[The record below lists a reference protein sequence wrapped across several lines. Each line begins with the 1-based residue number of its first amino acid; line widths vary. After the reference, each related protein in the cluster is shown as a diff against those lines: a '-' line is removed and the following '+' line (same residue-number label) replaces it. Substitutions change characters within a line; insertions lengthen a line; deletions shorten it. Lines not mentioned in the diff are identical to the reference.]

1 MSSPFRM
8 TPLRNR
14 SQTQSHIP
22 YKPLSRF
29 EPSTDLSIGWRGGEI
44 QPKWFLLVEYGKD
57 FLMEGRDRAEYDED
71 EEGGSLLVILQPTV
85 HQQLIHLISQ
95 LQLPSPLGLSLHL
108 TVPGSKHRPRLTDVI
123 WPTFFS
129 SYLLPSHSHHVEA
142 VGNLPIVGTVSLR
155 VDKRAA
161 RWYEVWKKDPQ
172 DGMIGKWSIMRGVI
186 QVSSPIHHMTC
197 RLTQSIYLSTKIIL
211 PSPMQKKKGSQR
223 LTELNKHL
231 TPPITSTSPLRR
243 NLRPSLFHPY
253 PPSPT
258 PILPDSTPEISSRS
272 STPLSLHSIPYSPV
286 HSLPD
291 PEALATQPFLKE
303 LYQPVSITQRAR
315 SDSDLAKRR
324 GKEGLTIDTK
334 KEIRPPWAD
343 LGSAMW
349 SVGTSWGPPT
359 TPEGWDLSPSHQ
371 QRQRLQAQVE
381 IEEKAVS
388 DLPAKIDFTASPR
401 TAPPIPDDASEPH
414 DTAPRGSQNDHGTW
428 TFLPKSPVTPTPWK
442 FGWPFHEVVALPS
455 NNSIQIHN
463 PPSGSPVF
471 PAKAQLNEDQDVN
484 MISNEV
490 VLSRGTDF
498 QQEMEFFES
507 QSQVIHDQLE
517 HLQVSPLPMNPS
529 SLHTPAFELDSP
541 FEIETEEGIEF
552 EETYPAPS
560 TESVETPIEEIT
572 LSISSPDSNSAL
584 SEEFFAPL
592 ERCPRPSDQVYSQAD
607 TSYLRPCSGRQMV
620 DPISPFDLDIP
631 VSPFDEDDNE
641 EGVDFSMSNLR
652 RPSVLGFAG
661 TQLDVIEEMS
671 NWDISSPA
679 SLKVDSPRYFEEVTK
694 DHSGI
699 ISVLKDP
706 PTDIHVENGKSD
718 DIGRERCPDV
728 PLESEETPID
738 NERTSQV
745 IPRLPTPH
753 TRLSEH
759 LSEDG
764 HRPRSPA
771 GGSYDETRDL
781 TSSPVPFQDCMEQDI
796 PSPTSLTTD
805 HLLQYPYKAQH
816 PVDEDENS
824 RSRSSFMGNIKPLF
838 RSKSQK
844 DRFRS
849 RSSSVGER
857 APSFI
862 SYHDQTNQSAISL
875 ASTNTTTAG
884 KEPKRPLK
892 RLSQRLSGFGSCPE
906 GGGRKISPLGVA
918 VPDQEGN
925 MMISKL
931 YDKTGVECHCQ
942 YPNLVIYPTPRQRQR
957 PIPTAVSI
965 PIYQH
970 TYPDMVIYK
979 PTTQKCVKQGSISD
993 RSMDHG
999 LSRIPISL
1007 VGYLYPDMVLYPSP
1021 TLPSATVQSFSLES
1035 SQGLTVESIT
1045 LTRYDYPNI
1054 VVYPPCALTSHEVL
1068 PTPLEE
1074 SRKSSDEPVTLIR
1087 YSYPNIVLYPPSR
1100 KIQTIPL
1107 KVPPHGLA
1115 VEPTTLIR
1123 YRYPNIV
1130 VYPPSRKIQSIP
1142 LEVSQAL
1149 TVGPVT
1155 IARYLYPNIVIYPS
1169 IPSNNLACSSIT
1181 PIQVVK
1187 PIPILLCQTTY
1198 PGMKVYPT
1206 VLSIQLVQYNYPSIV
1221 IYPCRNKGITK
1232 IKTELLSETRYQA
1245 TRYPSE
1251 SIDPKE
1257 LLLGARRR
1265 YSILKAS
1272 LDSDR
1277 SPTGQRTSTIKKYTH
1292 QRGSSSISSISS
1304 SSIVTPVSELP
1315 PFSLDDLN
1323 IHASRKISPIATPF
1337 TMESSSK
1344 ATVPDYFPVI
1354 ESSASHQ
1361 SEEGVTKPIAQNT
1374 NNHVESDAEKKKRSS
1389 TFISERMKAFS
1400 SPQAAN
1406 QAPFSPPS
1414 GNRRSRSTTYD
1425 DFDQGPREDSP
1436 FSPGLGKE
1444 LEGGKKVG
1452 RLSRDLMKKW
1462 I

>member
-57 FLMEGRDRAEYDED
+57 FHMEGRDRAECDED

-172 DGMIGKWSIMRGVI
+172 DGMIGKWVNMNSHHSDRTKEREGSAGDSSVHHERGNSNQFTDSPYDLSIDSINILVNEDHTSESNAKEKGIAASYRI
-186 QVSSPIHHMTC
+186 ERRSHSSHN
-197 RLTQSIYLSTKIIL
+197 LDV
-211 PSPMQKKKGSQR
+211 
-223 LTELNKHL
+223 
-231 TPPITSTSPLRR
+231 TPPEEPKTITLPPL
-243 NLRPSLFHPY
+243 SVF
-253 PPSPT
+253 SI

-272 STPLSLHSIPYSPV
+272 STPLSFHSIPYSPV

-303 LYQPVSITQRAR
+303 LYQRVSITQRAR

-359 TPEGWDLSPSHQ
+359 TLEGWDLSPSHQ

-401 TAPPIPDDASEPH
+401 TAPPIPDDASDPQH
-414 DTAPRGSQNDHGTW
+414 TARSGSQDDHGTW
-428 TFLPKSPVTPTPWK
+428 TFLPKGPVTPTPWK

-455 NNSIQIHN
+455 NISIEIHD
-463 PPSGSPVF
+463 PLSGSPAF
-471 PAKAQLNEDQDVN
+471 SAKAQLNEDEDVN
-484 MISNEV
+484 MGNNEV
-490 VLSRGTDF
+490 VRSREINLH
-498 QQEMEFFES
+498 QEIEFFES
-507 QSQVIHDQLE
+507 QTQVIHDHLE
-517 HLQVSPLPMNPS
+517 HLQVSPSPLHSS

-541 FEIETEEGIEF
+541 FEIEIEEGIEF
-552 EETYPAPS
+552 EETYPPLS
-560 TESVETPIEEIT
+560 TESVETPIEEIA
-572 LSISSPDSNSAL
+572 LSISSPDPNSAL

-607 TSYLRPCSGRQMV
+607 TSYLRPRTGRQMV
-620 DPISPFDLDIP
+620 DPNSPFDLDIP
-631 VSPFDEDDNE
+631 VSPFDEDENE
-641 EGVDFSMSNLR
+641 EGVNFSMSSLR
-652 RPSVLGFAG
+652 RPSVLGFEG

-671 NWDISSPA
+671 NSDIS
-679 SLKVDSPRYFEEVTK
+679 
-694 DHSGI
+694 
-699 ISVLKDP
+699 
-706 PTDIHVENGKSD
+706 
-718 DIGRERCPDV
+718 
-728 PLESEETPID
+728 
-738 NERTSQV
+738 
-745 IPRLPTPH
+745 
-753 TRLSEH
+753 
-759 LSEDG
+759 
-764 HRPRSPA
+764 
-771 GGSYDETRDL
+771 
-781 TSSPVPFQDCMEQDI
+781 SSPVPFQDCMEQDI

-816 PVDEDENS
+816 PADEDENS
-824 RSRSSFMGNIKPLF
+824 RSRSSFMGNIKPHF
-838 RSKSQK
+838 RSKWQK

-857 APSFI
+857 APLFI

-875 ASTNTTTAG
+875 ASPNTTTAG
-884 KEPKRPLK
+884 KEPKRPLRK
-892 RLSQRLSGFGSCPE
+892 LSQRLSGFGSCPE
-906 GGGRKISPLGVA
+906 GGGREISHLAVA
-918 VPDQEGN
+918 VSDQGN
-925 MMISKL
+925 MMVSKL
-931 YDKTGVECHCQ
+931 YDKSGVERHCQ
-942 YPNLVIYPTPRQRQR
+942 YPNLVIYPPPRQRQR

-999 LSRIPISL
+999 LSHVPISL
-1007 VGYLYPDMVLYPSP
+1007 VGYLYPDIVLYPSP
-1021 TLPSATVQSFSLES
+1021 TLPSATAQSFSLES
-1035 SQGLTVESIT
+1035 SQGLTVESII

-1107 KVPPHGLA
+1107 KVPPHGLT
-1115 VEPTTLIR
+1115 VEPPMLIPFS
-1123 YRYPNIV
+1123 YPNIV
-1130 VYPPSRKIQSIP
+1130 KYPP
-1142 LEVSQAL
+1142 
-1149 TVGPVT
+1149 
-1155 IARYLYPNIVIYPS
+1155 
-1169 IPSNNLACSSIT
+1169 IT
-1181 PIQVVK
+1181 PINHSHPSPASPLQRVK
-1187 PIPILLCQTTY
+1187 PIPILLCQTAY
-1198 PGMKVYPT
+1198 PDLKIYPT
-1206 VLSIQLVQYNYPSIV
+1206 VVPIRLVQYNYPNIV
-1221 IYPCRNKGITK
+1221 IYPCCNKGITK
-1232 IKTELLSETRYQA
+1232 IKSELISETRYQA
-1245 TRYPSE
+1245 TRFPSG
-1251 SIDPKE
+1251 SIDPNE

-1265 YSILKAS
+1265 YSLLKAS

-1277 SPTGQRTSTIKKYTH
+1277 SPIGQRISTIEKFTH

-1344 ATVPDYFPVI
+1344 ATVPDYFPII

-1374 NNHVESDAEKKKRSS
+1374 NSHVEPDAEKKKRSS

-1400 SPQAAN
+1400 SPQAAD

-1414 GNRRSRSTTYD
+1414 GDRRSRSNTCDNLDKGHLT
-1425 DFDQGPREDSP
+1425 DSP
-1436 FSPGLGKE
+1436 FSPGMGKE

-1452 RLSRDLMKKW
+1452 RLSRNLM
-1462 I
+1462 